1 MHSFELDE
9 WKNSPEVWA
18 FFFFLNNNFSTV
30 KLLLVNMSKES
41 ELQSQHMFTTKL
53 KALKNRVFD
62 GPLPKYEL

>member
-18 FFFFLNNNFSTV
+18 FFFNNNFSTV

-41 ELQSQHMFTTKL
+41 EPQSQHMFTTKL